1 MGVVGMARK
10 RGFLAEVQRQ
20 QRLAQQRESTARR
33 AAEAAQAR
41 AVRARAAAVR
51 AAAAAERASEA
62 ERKRLEKEA
71 QAAHVEA
78 QQAVVEKLNRD
89 LADEYAQIDDLLAA
103 TLESD
108 DWVDLQS
115 LKRKAQHPPFPHPE
129 LERPNPVPGPIEVPP
144 APVLR
149 EPEPPT
155 GLFGRKKKLDAARQE
170 ANAEYEHAIREWTA
184 YRDSIPPKEAALK
197 ATHAAFEKKRL
208 EQLKAERSRYESDCK
223 EREKEV
229 TEHNAAID
237 DLEAAL
243 GYGETDAIEEYV
255 GIVLAN
261 SIYPDHFPV
270 QYETK
275 FDPATAE
282 LKLTVAV
289 PAPDHV
295 RTVKAF
301 RYVKASDEI
310 TETPLSKTE
319 ANNRYASALNQIAI
333 RSLHEI
339 FESDRQGL
347 IRAVSLQV
355 GPQTKDPATGRN
367 TFIPLVAVTSP
378 RETFLEFDLSG
389 VVPAATLQHLGAAVS
404 KNPAALSAV
413 DPAGVRTS

>member
-1 MGVVGMARK
+1 M
-10 RGFLAEVQRQ
+10 
-20 QRLAQQRESTARR
+20 AQQRQNAAQR
-33 AAEAAQAR
+33 AAAAAQAR
-41 AVRARAAAVR
+41 AERARAAAVR

-62 ERKRLEKEA
+62 ERKQLEKEA
-71 QAAHVEA
+71 KAAHVEA
-78 QQAVVEKLNRD
+78 QQALAEQLNED
-89 LADEYAQIDDLLAA
+89 LANEYAQIDGLLAA

-115 LKRKAQHPPFPHPE
+115 LKRTVQHPSFPHPE
-129 LERPNPVPGPIEVPP
+129 LERPNPVPGPIEVPQP
-144 APVLR
+144 PVLR

-155 GLFGRKKKLDAARQE
+155 GLFGRKKKFEAARQE
-170 ANAEYEHAIREWTA
+170 AAAEYEQAMREWTA
-184 YRDSIPPKEAALK
+184 YRDSIPSKDAALK
-197 ATHAAFEKKRL
+197 ATHAALEKKRL
-208 EQLKAERSRYESDCK
+208 EQLKTEISRYEGDCK

-229 TEHNAAID
+229 AEHNASID

-243 GYGETDAIEEYV
+243 GYGVADAVEEYV

-261 SIYPDHFPV
+261 SLYPNHFPF
-270 QYETK
+270 QHEAK
-275 FDPATAE
+275 FNPDTAE

-289 PAPDHV
+289 PAPDQV
-295 RTVKAF
+295 RTVKAY

-310 TETPLSKTE
+310 TEAQLSKTE
-319 ANNRYASALNQIAI
+319 ANNRYASAVHQVAI

-347 IRAVSLQV
+347 IQAVSLQV
-355 GPQTKDPATGRN
+355 GPQTRDPATGRS

-404 KNPAALSAV
+404 KNPSALSAV
-413 DPAGVRTS
+413 DPVGVRRS

>member
-1 MGVVGMARK
+1 MARS
-10 RGFLAEVQRQ
+10 RGFLAEIQRQ
-20 QRLAQQRESTARR
+20 QRLAQQREN
-33 AAEAAQAR
+33 AAQQAAAAAQVR
-41 AVRARAAAVR
+41 AERARAAAVR

-71 QAAHVEA
+71 KAAHVEA
-78 QQAVVEKLNRD
+78 QQAVAEKLNED
-89 LADEYAQIDDLLAA
+89 LANEYAQIDGILAA

-115 LKRKAQHPPFPHPE
+115 LKRVVQHPPFPHPE

-155 GLFGRKKKLDAARQE
+155 GLFGRKKKLEAARQQ
-170 ANAEYEHAIREWTA
+170 AGAEYEQAMREWTV
-184 YRDSIPPKEAALK
+184 YRDSIPAKEAALQ

-208 EQLKAERSRYESDCK
+208 EQLKAEISRYEGDCK

-229 TEHNAAID
+229 AEHNAAID

-243 GYGETDAIEEYV
+243 GYGVADAVEEYV

-261 SIYPDHFPV
+261 SLYPDHFPV
-270 QYETK
+270 QHEAK
-275 FDPATAE
+275 FDPDTAE

-289 PAPDHV
+289 PAPDQV
-295 RTVKAF
+295 RTVKTY

-310 TETPLSKTE
+310 TETQLSKTE
-319 ANNRYASALNQIAI
+319 ASNRYASALHQVAI

-339 FESDRQGL
+339 FESDRQG
-347 IRAVSLQV
+347 IIQAVSLQV
-355 GPQTKDPATGRN
+355 GPQTKDPATGRS

-389 VVPAATLQHLGAAVS
+389 VVPAATLEHLGAAVS
-404 KNPAALSAV
+404 KNPSALSAV
-413 DPAGVRTS
+413 DPAGVRRS

>member
-1 MGVVGMARK
+1 MARS
-10 RGFLAEVQRQ
+10 RGFLAEIQRQ
-20 QRLAQQRESTARR
+20 QRLAQQRENASQR
-33 AAEAAQAR
+33 ASAAAQAR
-41 AVRARAAAVR
+41 AERARAAAVR

-62 ERKRLEKEA
+62 QRKRLEKEA
-71 QAAHVEA
+71 NAAHVEA
-78 QQAVVEKLNRD
+78 QQAVAEKLNAD
-89 LADEYAQIDDLLAA
+89 LANEYSQIDGLLAA

-115 LKRKAQHPPFPHPE
+115 LKQTVQHPPFPHPE
-129 LERPNPVPGPIEVPP
+129 LESPNPVPRPIEVPP
-144 APVLR
+144 APVRR

-155 GLFGRKKKLDAARQE
+155 GLFGRKKKLEAARQE
-170 ANAEYEHAIREWTA
+170 AEIEYEQAMREWTA
-184 YRDSIPPKEAALK
+184 YRDSIPAKEAALK
-197 ATHAAFEKKRL
+197 ATRAAFEKKRL
-208 EQLKAERSRYESDCK
+208 EQLKAETSRYEGDCK

-229 TEHNAAID
+229 AEHNAAID

-243 GYGETDAIEEYV
+243 GYGVADAVEEYV

-261 SIYPDHFPV
+261 SLYPERFPV
-270 QYETK
+270 QHEAK
-275 FDPATAE
+275 FDPDTAE

-289 PAPDHV
+289 PAPDQV
-295 RTVKAF
+295 RTVKAY

-310 TETPLSKTE
+310 TETQLSKAE
-319 ANNRYASALNQIAI
+319 ASNRYASALHQVAI

-347 IRAVSLQV
+347 IHAVSLQV
-355 GPQTKDPATGRN
+355 GPQTKDPATGRS

-404 KNPAALSAV
+404 KNPSALSAV
-413 DPAGVRTS
+413 DPAGVRRS